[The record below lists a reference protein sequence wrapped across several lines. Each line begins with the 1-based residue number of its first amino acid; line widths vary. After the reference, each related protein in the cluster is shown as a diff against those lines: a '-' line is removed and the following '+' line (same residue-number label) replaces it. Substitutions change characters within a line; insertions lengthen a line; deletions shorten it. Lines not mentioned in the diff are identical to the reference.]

1 LPGFGHPLYPEGD
14 PRGAVLMQLLAE
26 RRPKAP
32 EVVLALALVETVAD
46 VTGQHPNVDFGVVT
60 LCRALRLPPSA
71 PLALLGVARTVG
83 WIAHALE
90 QYQEA
95 REIRPR
101 AQYAGPQ
108 P

>member
-1 LPGFGHPLYPEGD
+1 MLK
-14 PRGAVLMQLLAE
+14 LLAE

-32 EVVLALALVETVAD
+32 EVLLALTLVETVGD
-46 VTGQHPNVDFGVVT
+46 VTGQRPNVDFGVVT